1 MKRVDHINLTIQ
13 YLQKHGKITA
23 KEAYKYNSNMRLAAT
38 IHYLRNKKGYN
49 IRSED
54 TEGVNMFGEKYN
66 YATYYLEDGESA

>member
-1 MKRVDHINLTIQ
+1 MKRVEHLNWTIN
-13 YLQKHGKITA
+13 YLQKYGSITA

-38 IHYLRNKKGYN
+38 IYLIKKKGYA
-49 IRSED
+49 IRTED